1 MQKHLKTLVIAAIS
15 AGFVSVATAQD
26 AADVTPETVLATVNG
41 VEITL
46 GHVIA
51 ARGILD
57 ERYNDV
63 SPQRLYDGIL
73 TQLIQQE
80 ALSQQVD
87 KMPAIVSLT
96 LENERRSLRAGE
108 AIERQLASA
117 VSEEDVIAAYEE
129 EFADF
134 QPLDEYNAS
143 HILVESE
150 EEALTIRQ
158 EIVDGADFAAMAR
171 EKSTGPSGPNGGN
184 LGWFSS
190 GMMVPPFEAAAVALD
205 VGEISEPV
213 QTQFGWHLIQL
224 NDKRE
229 QAKPTLD
236 EKRVEYETNLR
247 NAAAGEIIRNAP
259 DRADVIVTEIEIVDF
274 DIISR
279 RDLLE

>member
-184 LGWFSS
+184 LGWFST

-247 NAAAGEIIRNAP
+247 NTAAGEIIRNAP